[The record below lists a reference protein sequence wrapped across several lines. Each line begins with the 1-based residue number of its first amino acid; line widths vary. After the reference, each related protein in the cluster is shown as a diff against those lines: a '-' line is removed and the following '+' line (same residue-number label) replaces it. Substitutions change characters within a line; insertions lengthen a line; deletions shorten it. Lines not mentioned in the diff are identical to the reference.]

1 MLELFK
7 VMWDRWQGVAAGIM
21 TVQNTILMGVAYI
34 LGVGPVALG
43 FRLLGRQLID
53 RAPAAPGAASYWHAR
68 SGKNITMTEANRQ
81 F

>member
-21 TVQNTILMGVAYI
+21 TVQNTILMGLAYFV
-34 LGVGPVALG
+34 GVGPVALG
-43 FRLLGRQLID
+43 FRLTGRQLID
-53 RAPAAPGAASYWHAR
+53 RAPAPPSAPTYWLPR